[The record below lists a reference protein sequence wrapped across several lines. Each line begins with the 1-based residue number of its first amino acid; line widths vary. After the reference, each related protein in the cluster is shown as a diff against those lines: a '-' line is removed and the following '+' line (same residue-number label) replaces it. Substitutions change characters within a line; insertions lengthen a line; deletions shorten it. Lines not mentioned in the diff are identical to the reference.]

1 MIAYEIYCNNNKIYK
16 IYINIKSEK
25 GRRLCVVLKKK
36 QETQCDKMNTMNDKE
51 NSFYR
56 RETDQWTGS

>member
-1 MIAYEIYCNNNKIYK
+1 MIAYEIYCNNNKNINIYK
-16 IYINIKSEK
+16 TSKRKK
-25 GRRLCVVLKKK
+25 GRKKK
-36 QETQCDKMNTMNDKE
+36 QETQCDKTNTMNDKENEE